1 MSSSLSSASSSP
13 ASSSASKPDIEDE
26 EGSSPA
32 PPPPPPPPPSLTADA
47 EGGAA
52 EGGLQHAVVGAAA
65 AVGATPPSALSVEQE
80 TAPEHQLVALLDA
93 QVVGEAPLHLSL
105 EGMGGDNDTG
115 VDAGGG
121 ETPAAGGKQAAAVL
135 RSSPSPPLPPAALC
149 SPLPPPPP
157 ALPPREG
164 VSLKTAVRSMLRLGV
179 TGGGVGSGVVAHG
192 GGEVG
197 TSATKGDAALAP
209 EPETMASSGGA
220 AKLPAVGAGRS
231 EGSGGTAGKCAA
243 AVHVLA
249 SPRVQ
254 RSQAVRTCLHCA
266 ALCT

>member
-26 EGSSPA
+26 EGSGPA
-32 PPPPPPPPPSLTADA
+32 PPPPPPPLTADA
-47 EGGAA
+47 EGGVA
-52 EGGLQHAVVGAAA
+52 EGGQLQHAVVGAAA

-80 TAPEHQLVALLDA
+80 TVPEHQLVALLDA
-93 QVVGEAPLHLSL
+93 QVVGEASLYLSL
-105 EGMGGDNDTG
+105 EGMGGDNDTD

-192 GGEVG
+192 GAEVG

-220 AKLPAVGAGRS
+220 AKLLPAVGAGRS
-231 EGSGGTAGKCAA
+231 EGSGGTAGRFAA
-243 AVHVLA
+243 AAHVLA